1 MEKQSASSGGASEV
15 REVAAAR
22 ESIAEAK
29 KDVKEAKAEVATAE
43 AKVAA
48 AEAKVAAAEARVKA
62 AQEGTNQEERASA
75 TSELR
80 YAQESRQVAFNAWR
94 VAVDALESL
103 GKSRAV
109 REGILNNLLLQQ
121 SGAMQ
126 SHACTG
132 FRKAMHSLGFCL
144 RCATNLRD
152 M

>member
-1 MEKQSASSGGASEV
+1 MEEQSASSGGASDV

-22 ESIAEAK
+22 EAEAK
-29 KDVKEAKAEVATAE
+29 KDVKEAE

-48 AEAKVAAAEARVKA
+48 AEAKVAAAEAKVAAAKAEVAAAQASVKA
-62 AQEGTNQEERASA
+62 AQESTNQDEMASA
-75 TSELR
+75 AAALR
-80 YAQESRQVAFNAWR
+80 YAQESRQVAFNALKS
-94 VAVDALESL
+94 LEQ
-103 GKSRAV
+103 SRAV